1 MNQMMMSMS
10 ITLSMM
16 FTQMNHPLAMGMMLL
31 MQTILVCL
39 MSGMMSQSFWF
50 AYIMFLIFIGGM
62 LVLFIY
68 VTSLASNEMM
78 TLSTKM
84 MIMSMMMMMLLL
96 LTSKNW
102 MKIYNSETMTNE
114 ELNLNNENQ
123 TQLNKLYNKHNG
135 KMTIMLASYLFL
147 ALITV
152 VKITNITK
160 GPLRQMN

>member
-16 FTQMNHPLAMGMMLL
+16 FTQMNHPLAMGLMLL
-31 MQTILVCL
+31 TQTILMCL
-39 MSGMMSQSFWF
+39 MSGLMSQSFWF

-68 VTSLASNEMM
+68 VTSLASNEML

-84 MIMSMMMMMLLL
+84 MIMSMMSMTLILLM
-96 LTSKNW
+96 TKNW
-102 MKIYNSETMTNE
+102 MKINNSETMTNE

-123 TQLNKLYNKHNG
+123 TQLNKLYNSPNG

-152 VKITNITK
+152 VKITNITS